1 MKKYLLPV
9 AAVAVIAIAV
19 SAKQSVN
26 PDATLLT
33 VNGKDIPVSEFEYLY
48 NKNNNQQIVRQTPEL
63 YL

>member
-33 VNGKDIPVSEFEYLY
+33 VNGKDIPVSEFEYL
-48 NKNNNQQIVRQTPEL
+48 
-63 YL
+63 